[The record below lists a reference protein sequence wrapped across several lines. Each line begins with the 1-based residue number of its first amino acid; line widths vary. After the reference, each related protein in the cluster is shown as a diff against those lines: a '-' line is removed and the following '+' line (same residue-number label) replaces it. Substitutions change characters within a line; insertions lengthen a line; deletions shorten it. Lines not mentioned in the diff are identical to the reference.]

1 MTRSVRLVAALL
13 AAASA
18 ALAPA
23 IAQAARGARASARAQ
38 AEHASRS
45 APSTT
50 PSSVTAMPG
59 SASATVHWQAPATVD
74 GAPVTSYTVTASTG
88 QRMTADEPNHWAI
101 VPGLTDGTP
110 VTFTV
115 TATSTAATSAPS
127 PASAPVTPEALA
139 PPHHVLRGRPQ
150 SDAFDKYSVTIGGRR
165 VLIWAGEFDYYRL
178 PSPSLWIDRLEE
190 MKAAGFNA
198 VSIYFDWDYHSA
210 APGVYSFGGVRDINL
225 LLNDA
230 QRVGLYVIARPG
242 PYINAETDA
251 GGLADWLASEPA
263 RSHNPDPQYLP
274 AADQWLSEVYPII
287 AAHQITR
294 GGDVIMYQIEN
305 EWYRTHFALHVPSG
319 VWAPLGLKLTPPAAA
334 PPGPERATSRRSS
347 ASRGG

>member
-1 MTRSVRLVAALL
+1 
-13 AAASA
+13 
-18 ALAPA
+18 
-23 IAQAARGARASARAQ
+23 
-38 AEHASRS
+38 
-45 APSTT
+45 
-50 PSSVTAMPG
+50 MPG
-59 SASATVHWQAPATVD
+59 SASATVRWQAPATVD

-88 QRMTADEPNHWAI
+88 QRMTADEPSHWAI
-101 VPGLTDGTP
+101 VPSLTDGAP

-115 TATSTAATSAPS
+115 TATSTAGTSAPS

-230 QRVGLYVIARPG
+230 QADKHRNRRHHVRLAHARLDTAPHSHPLSNAQDPSVSHGIAHM
-242 PYINAETDA
+242 I
-251 GGLADWLASEPA
+251 
-263 RSHNPDPQYLP
+263 
-274 AADQWLSEVYPII
+274 
-287 AAHQITR
+287 
-294 GGDVIMYQIEN
+294 
-305 EWYRTHFALHVPSG
+305 
-319 VWAPLGLKLTPPAAA
+319 
-334 PPGPERATSRRSS
+334 SRRGSGRLS
-347 ASRGG
+347 LA